1 MKETMRA
8 MIYTEFGAP
17 EVLHLAEIEKPVP
30 TEIEVLIRIYA
41 TTVAKE
47 DPDMRSTPGLNGLTK
62 PKKPILGMYLA
73 GVIETVGKAVSRFQI
88 GDQVYGSAA
97 LKLGATAEYICL
109 PEEAALV
116 LKPELLSFQQAAAV
130 PNGAITTIPFLMY
143 LCKVRQGD
151 EVLITGASGT
161 VGTSAVQLAK
171 YLGAKVTGICSS
183 AKIDLVQSL
192 GADKVIDYTQENFT
206 HNGQT
211 YDVIFDTVGSSS
223 FSHSKKSLKPKGV
236 YLTTVPTLEV
246 LPHFLNP
253 FKNRTKSARFAATAL
268 RATKK
273 KLIDLAII
281 NRIIEEGKYLPVIDK
296 VFALEEIVQ
305 AHHHVEEGH
314 KTGDVVITI
323 DPVDGD

>member
-1 MKETMRA
+1 
-8 MIYTEFGAP
+8 
-17 EVLHLAEIEKPVP
+17 
-30 TEIEVLIRIYA
+30 
-41 TTVAKE
+41 
-47 DPDMRSTPGLNGLTK
+47 
-62 PKKPILGMYLA
+62 
-73 GVIETVGKAVSRFQI
+73 
-88 GDQVYGSAA
+88 
-97 LKLGATAEYICL
+97 
-109 PEEAALV
+109 
-116 LKPELLSFQQAAAV
+116 
-130 PNGAITTIPFLMY
+130 MY

-211 YDVIFDTVGSSS
+211 YHVIFDTVGSSS
-223 FSHSKKSLKPKGV
+223 FSRSKKSLKPKGV
-236 YLTTVPTLEV
+236 YLTTVPALEV

-253 FKNRTKSARFAATAL
+253 FKNQTKSARFAATAL